1 MLIRH
6 TMRHSKTSPIAME
19 SEVKAPHLDFISTIN
34 VLFLVVLSFF
44 LCIGKKKKGHV
55 NREGIGQRLDRNPA
69 N

>member
-1 MLIRH
+1 
-6 TMRHSKTSPIAME
+6 MRHSKANPTAMV
-19 SEVKAPHLDFISTIN
+19 SEVKAPHLDFISVIN

-55 NREGIGQRLDRNPA
+55 NKEGTGQRLDRNPA